1 MMHAVPAITILAQ
14 QCASEVAT
22 EAVVPLV
29 MTESGGDDLSINVNR
44 GPRVRAGSVAEG
56 AALVRRYMAQGYT
69 VDVGLAQINSANF
82 ARLGVTVEQAFDPC
96 TNLRLASSL
105 LQEGYGLASRHYTGL
120 DAISA
125 TYSLYNTGTLT
136 RGFRNGYVG
145 RVWSAASGMGTI
157 QTAPPIPGAPPVT
170 VASASATKPA
180 RGDDSWVVG
189 QISSDAV
196 EVFK

>member
-1 MMHAVPAITILAQ
+1 MIHAVAAITVLAQ

-29 MTESGGDDLSINVNR
+29 MTESGGNDLSININR

-56 AALVRRYMAQGYT
+56 AALVRRY
-69 VDVGLAQINSANF
+69 INSANF

-105 LQEGYGLASRHYTGL
+105 LQEGYGLASRHYSGL

-157 QTAPPIPGAPPVT
+157 QAVPAIPGDPPVA
-170 VASASATKPA
+170 VSATSATKPA
-180 RGDDSWVVG
+180 SGVDSWVVG
-189 QISSDAV
+189 QIASDAV

>member
-1 MMHAVPAITILAQ
+1 MIHAVAAITVLAQ

-29 MTESGGDDLSINVNR
+29 VTESGGDDLSINVNH

-96 TNLRLASSL
+96 TNLRLASTM
-105 LQEGYGLASRHYTGL
+105 LQEGYGLASRHYSGL

-157 QTAPPIPGAPPVT
+157 QAPPSMPGAPAVAVAATTAPKPV
-170 VASASATKPA
+170 S
-180 RGDDSWVVG
+180 GGDSWVVG
-189 QISSDAV
+189 QIASDAV

>member
-1 MMHAVPAITILAQ
+1 MIHAVAAVTVLAQ

-69 VDVGLAQINSANF
+69 VDVGLAQVNSANF
-82 ARLGVTVEQAFDPC
+82 ARLGVSVEQAFDPC

-105 LQEGYGLASRHYTGL
+105 LQEGYGLASRHYSGL

-157 QTAPPIPGAPPVT
+157 QAAPPIPGAPAVAAGSTSAAKPV
-170 VASASATKPA
+170 SS
-180 RGDDSWVVG
+180 DDSWVVG
-189 QISSDAV
+189 QVASNSI

>member
-1 MMHAVPAITILAQ
+1 MIHAVAAITVLAQ

-29 MTESGGDDLSINVNR
+29 VTESGGDDLSINVNH

-120 DAISA
+120 HAISA

-157 QTAPPIPGAPPVT
+157 QAPPAIPGAPA
-170 VASASATKPA
+170 VAVATTTAPKPSS
-180 RGDDSWVVG
+180 GGDSWVVG
-189 QISSDAV
+189 QIASDAV

>member
-1 MMHAVPAITILAQ
+1 MIQAVATIIVLAQ
-14 QCASEVAT
+14 QCAPEIAT

-29 MTESGGDDLSINVNR
+29 MTESGGDDLAININK
-44 GPRVRAGSVAEG
+44 GPRVRVASIAEG
-56 AALVRRYMAQGYT
+56 AALVRRYMAAGYT
-69 VDVGLAQINSANF
+69 VDVGLAQVNSANF

-96 TNLRLASSL
+96 TNLRLASSM
-105 LQEGYGLASRHYTGL
+105 LQAGYGLAIRHYTGL

-157 QTAPPIPGAPPVT
+157 QTPPPIPGSPIPAVPT
-170 VASASATKPA
+170 ASPA
-180 RGDDSWVVG
+180 NPAVDNDSWVVG
-189 QISSDAV
+189 QIASSAV
-196 EVFK
+196 AVFK

>member
-1 MMHAVPAITILAQ
+1 MMHAVAALTVLVQ

-29 MTESGGDDLSINVNR
+29 VTESGGDDLAINVNR
-44 GPRVRAGSVAEG
+44 GPRVRAGSIAEG

-82 ARLGVTVEQAFDPC
+82 ARLGVSVEQAFDPC

-105 LQEGYGLASRHYTGL
+105 LQEGYDLASRHYSGL

-157 QTAPPIPGAPPVT
+157 QAAPPIPGA
-170 VASASATKPA
+170 VAATSAAKPA
-180 RGDDSWVVG
+180 SSDDSWVVG
-189 QISSDAV
+189 QIASHSV

>member
-1 MMHAVPAITILAQ
+1 MIHAVAAITVLAQ
-14 QCASEVAT
+14 QCAGEVAT

-29 MTESGGDDLSINVNR
+29 VTESGGDDLSINVNR
-44 GPRVRAGSVAEG
+44 GPRVRVGSVAEG
-56 AALVRRYMAQGYT
+56 AGLVRRYMAQGYT

-96 TNLRLASSL
+96 TNLRLASTL
-105 LQEGYGLASRHYTGL
+105 LQEGYGLASRHYSGL

-145 RVWSAASGMGTI
+145 RVWSAASGMGSI
-157 QTAPPIPGAPPVT
+157 QAPPPIPGAPAAA
-170 VASASATKPA
+170 VAATSATEPPS
-180 RGDDSWVVG
+180 GGDSWVVG
-189 QISSDAV
+189 QIASDAV